1 MVVII
6 EDSKENSLS
15 WSLSHK
21 TCQDRNRSI
30 FHPRQLWLRSKRGM
44 SGFNSRIDWTNSRG
58 YGNNQVDKGG
68 LPPLG
73 KAELIRAILDTAAG
87 SLNPEAK
94 GFDKTVRDLFPILN
108 EWNPHARMGSP
119 LTWTTPISCTGT
131 GSFDSAGVIIKGTGS
146 AGGFCSTGKV
156 IYFPVSKW
164 SRMTKR
170 RKIWRKQPAWETK
183 LLKTASNA
191 LKRITS
197 PFRIRQLMN
206 INRNTMIDICT
217 PVIYKQAAAYH
228 IW

>member
-108 EWNPHARMGSP
+108 EWNPHAREGRALANLKKP
-119 LTWTTPISCTGT
+119 
-131 GSFDSAGVIIKGTGS
+131 K
-146 AGGFCSTGKV
+146 GKV
-156 IYFPVSKW
+156 SLGCHTFKPPCLP
-164 SRMTKR
+164 SRFS
-170 RKIWRKQPAWETK
+170 
-183 LLKTASNA
+183 TAFYNV
-191 LKRITS
+191 
-197 PFRIRQLMN
+197 
-206 INRNTMIDICT
+206 
-217 PVIYKQAAAYH
+217 VIEL
-228 IW
+228 I